1 MPRIKI
7 CAKTIPKSQVF
18 EMAFSTSIIH
28 IFYYRIHVVR
38 VSYKGQT
45 KQCEGRLGL
54 VLGSVF
60 PLESKKR
67 TYTYILTK
75 NSGRILVANG
85 HYTDKFGRF
94 GHILRT

>member
-54 VLGSVF
+54 VLGLGLVHVVARKYSNSRKCGTLTF
-60 PLESKKR
+60 
-67 TYTYILTK
+67 ILP
-75 NSGRILVANG
+75 
-85 HYTDKFGRF
+85 
-94 GHILRT
+94 